1 MVLVNSELNIMC
13 VMESYPCQTLDTLD
27 KGLGPS
33 AVPLERKHQKVDPFD
48 ETWGEKPG
56 SGSRSAPQDV
66 LAGLDEA
73 RAAGRWA
80 R

>member
-1 MVLVNSELNIMC
+1 
-13 VMESYPCQTLDTLD
+13 MESYPCQTLDTLD

-66 LAGLDEA
+66 
-73 RAAGRWA
+73 
-80 R
+80 

>member
-48 ETWGEKPG
+48 ETWGEKPVT
-56 SGSRSAPQDV
+56 SDQQQSDMV
-66 LAGLDEA
+66 LAP
-73 RAAGRWA
+73 W
-80 R
+80 